1 MKVWKKKGLALL
13 LSAAMMLSMTAC
25 GGSEKIPEITPTVV
39 PTATLAATPTT
50 APTEAPATP
59 TAEPTATTAPTPTQ
73 AVIPTAEP
81 TATPTQA
88 VEPTAEPTATLVP
101 TEAPAATATEPFRS
115 LTADE
120 MVAEMGTGW
129 NLGNTMD
136 GHTGFTPLET
146 LWQPYVTTKGLMTA
160 VHDAGFN
167 TVRVPITWG
176 NMIDDENGYA
186 INEQWMARVQE
197 IVDYCVSQD
206 MYCIINIHHDGAEQT
221 GWLRVGAEDLGPVK
235 EKFAAVWK
243 HIAERFRDYDEHLI
257 FESMNEVTG
266 PDNTDAGIKK
276 DMQVIMELNQ
286 IFVDTVRATGGNNA
300 QRWLSVPGRY
310 TNIVNTTNEAYGFE
324 MPTDVA
330 GHLFLAV
337 HDYDWLFGLAENMT
351 NRTYSEKAAQNLE
364 ANMQKLSRFIDAGYP
379 VILGEYGAIDKNN
392 TSERVY
398 YLEAVNY
405 MCKKIGIVPVLWDAG
420 AFNHEDP
427 EKADFCFTIIRRDTY
442 ELMYPEL
449 TYGIMRGFNLNYG
462 SLADVVKE
470 PALVTMTGIT
480 VNEAEVSLGI
490 NEYIT
495 ITAVKEPA
503 DCNDILL
510 WKTSNPDV
518 ATVYNGL
525 VHGKGTGIA
534 TITAF
539 SMTGDVKVE
548 IPVRVNGQISE
559 NPCTK
564 IVIPQ
569 TTVTIPQGSHA
580 NLEATMEPEN
590 TDATLTYKSTNE
602 DICTV
607 NEFGEVT
614 AHSAGIAYVIIQ
626 SSTGLNRS
634 VKIKVSAVASTGE
647 IQVALNAYYTDG
659 VHNYYGNDVGQTTT
673 ITGNGQYTVVIDATT
688 DLSDAAKAA
697 GVTSLAGIGSLYIK
711 DYLVTTA
718 VKTRTEV
725 ATCDIMYDKV
735 VVDGQELTVTQ
746 TAPKT
751 ALKAGVLDTGDPF
764 NAWDGSAVAEVTA
777 NSDFSL
783 NIAGIAEPKRIEV
796 TFTISNLVFESTEAG
811 ETVTIT
817 SIKATETE
825 ATMAVGETREFTITV
840 EPGDTTEKVAFM
852 SDDSSV
858 AVVDVTGRLPEE
870 GVVTVKVTCIKAGK
884 TTITAMGEQRGKAKI
899 KITAE

>member
-13 LSAAMMLSMTAC
+13 LSAVMVLSMAAC
-25 GGSEKIPEITPTVV
+25 GDKTTTPEVIPTVA
-39 PTATLAATPTT
+39 PTATAV
-50 APTEAPATP
+50 PTEAPATP
-59 TAEPTATTAPTPTQ
+59 TAEPTATTAPTATP
-73 AVIPTAEP
+73 EP
-81 TATPTQA
+81 TATPT
-88 VEPTAEPTATLVP
+88 PEPTATPVP
-101 TEAPAATATEPFRS
+101 TEVPAASGIEPFRS
-115 LTADE
+115 LSADE

-146 LWQPYVTTKGLMTA
+146 LWQPYVTTKELITA

-176 NMIDDENGYA
+176 NMIDDENNYA

-221 GWLRVGAEDLGPVK
+221 GWLRVGAEDLAPVK
-235 EKFAAVWK
+235 EKFSAVWK
-243 HIAERFRDYDEHLI
+243 HIAERFKDYDEHLI
-257 FESMNEVTG
+257 FEAMNEVVG

-300 QRWLSVPGRY
+300 VRWLSVPGRY

-324 MPTDVA
+324 MPADVA

-351 NRTYSEKAAQNLE
+351 NRTYSEKTAQNLE
-364 ANMQKLSRFIDAGYP
+364 ANMQKLGRFIEAGYP

-392 TSERVY
+392 TLERAY
-398 YLEAVNY
+398 YAEAVNY
-405 MCKKIGIVPVLWDAG
+405 MCKKLGIVPVWWDAG
-420 AFNHEDP
+420 AFNHEDAD
-427 EKADFCFTIIRRDTY
+427 KADFCFTLIRRDTY
-442 ELMYPEL
+442 ELLYPEV
-449 TYGIMRGFNLNYG
+449 TYGIMRGYNLNYG
-462 SLADVVKE
+462 SLSEITKE
-470 PALVTMTGIT
+470 PQLSSMTGIALDT
-480 VNEAEVSLGI
+480 KSQYPDGI
-490 NEYIT
+490 VMEIGEYVHID
-495 ITAVKEPA
+495 AQKLPEE
-503 DCNDILL
+503 CNDVIV
-510 WKTSNPDV
+510 WKTSDPNV
-518 ATVYNGL
+518 ATVYNGQ
-525 VHGKGTGIA
+525 VHGKGMGVA
-534 TITAF
+534 TITAC
-539 SMTGDVKVE
+539 SLMGEAEASITVTVL
-548 IPVRVNGQISE
+548 GQTSE

-590 TDATLTYKSTNE
+590 AEAFFTYKSTNE
-602 DICTV
+602 EICSV
-607 NEFGEVT
+607 NEYGEVY

-626 SSTGLNRS
+626 SSTGVNRS

-647 IQVALNAYYTDG
+647 IQVALNAYFTDG
-659 VHNYYGNDVGQTTT
+659 VHNYYGNDVGPVTT
-673 ITGNGQYTVVIDATT
+673 ITGNGQYTVVIDAST

-718 VKTRTEV
+718 VKTKTEV
-725 ATCDIMYDKV
+725 ATCDIQYDKV
-735 VVDGQELTVTQ
+735 VVDGEELKVTQ

-751 ALKAGVLDTGDPF
+751 ALKAGTLDTGDPM
-764 NAWDGSAVAEVTA
+764 NAWDGSVVEGVTA

-783 NIAGIAEPKRIEV
+783 NIAGHPEPKRIEV
-796 TFTISNLVFESTEAG
+796 TFTVSNLVFESTEVG
-811 ETVTIT
+811 ESVPVT

-840 EPGDTTEKVAFM
+840 EPGETTEKIAFM
-852 SDDSSV
+852 SDDTSV

>member
-1 MKVWKKKGLALL
+1 MKVWKRRSLAVL
-13 LSAAMMLSMTAC
+13 LSITMLLSMAAC
-25 GGSEKIPEITPTVV
+25 GGAETTPEVTPTLV
-39 PTATLAATPTT
+39 PTTTT
-50 APTEAPATP
+50 APTEAPV
-59 TAEPTATTAPTPTQ
+59 EPTVVPTE
-73 AVIPTAEP
+73 AP
-81 TATPTQA
+81 TATPTP
-88 VEPTAEPTATLVP
+88 EPTPEPIATPVP
-101 TEAPAATATEPFRS
+101 TVAPIAGGLEPFRELS
-115 LTADE
+115 AKTIVE
-120 MVAEMGTGW
+120 EMGTGW

-146 LWQPYVTTKGLMTA
+146 LWQPYVTTKELITA

-167 TVRVPITWG
+167 TVRVPVTWG
-176 NMIDDENGYA
+176 NMIDDENGYT

-221 GWLRVGAEDLGPVK
+221 GWLRVGAEDLAPVK
-235 EKFAAVWK
+235 EKFSSVWK

-257 FESMNEVTG
+257 FEAMNEVVG

-300 QRWLSVPGRY
+300 KRWLSVPGRY
-310 TNIVNTTNEAYGFE
+310 TNIVNTTKEEYGFE
-324 MPTDVA
+324 MPKDET
-330 GHLFLAV
+330 GCLFLAV

-351 NRTYSEKAAQNLE
+351 NRTYSETSAKNLE
-364 ANMQKLSRFIDAGYP
+364 ANMKKLSRFIDAGYP

-392 TSERVY
+392 TTERAY
-398 YLEAVNY
+398 YVEAVNY

-420 AFNHEDP
+420 AFSHDDP
-427 EKADFCFTIIRRDTY
+427 DKADFCFTIIRRDTC

-449 TYGIMRGFNLNYG
+449 TYGIMRGYNLNYG
-462 SLADVVKE
+462 SLADITKE
-470 PALVTMTGIT
+470 PELIAMTGIALDT
-480 VNEAEVSLGI
+480 KSQYPDGI
-490 NEYIT
+490 FMETGDY
-495 ITAVKEPA
+495 AHVDAQKLPA
-503 DCNDILL
+503 DCNDIVV
-510 WKTSNPDV
+510 WKTSDSDV
-518 ATVYNGL
+518 ATVYNGWI
-525 VHGKGTGIA
+525 HGKSMGVV
-534 TITAF
+534 TITAC
-539 SMTGDVKVE
+539 SLMGDVEETITVT
-548 IPVRVNGQISE
+548 VLGQTSE

-590 TDATLTYKSTNE
+590 AGAFFTYKSTNE

-607 NEFGEVT
+607 NEYGEVY
-614 AHSAGIAYVIIQ
+614 AHNAGIAYVIIQ

-634 VKIKVSAVASTGE
+634 VKIKVSAVASSGE

-659 VHNYYGNDVGQTTT
+659 VHSYYGNDVGPVTT
-673 ITGNGQYTVVIDATT
+673 ITGNGQYTVTIDATT

-718 VKTRTEV
+718 VKTKTEV
-725 ATCDIMYDKV
+725 ATCDIMYDKI
-735 VVDGQELTVTQ
+735 VVDGEELKVTQ

-751 ALKAGVLDTGDPF
+751 ALKAGTLDTGDPM
-764 NAWDGSAVAEVTA
+764 NAWDGSAVEGVTA
-777 NSDFSL
+777 NSDFTL
-783 NIAGIAEPKRIEV
+783 NIAGHPEPKRIEV
-796 TFTISNLVFESTEAG
+796 TFTISNLVFESTETT
-811 ETVTIT
+811 ESVPVT

-825 ATMAVGETREFTITV
+825 GTMAVGETREFTITV
-840 EPGDTTEKVAFM
+840 EPGETTEKIAFM
-852 SDDSSV
+852 SDDTSV

-870 GVVTVKVTCIKAGK
+870 GVVTVKVTCIKAGN

>member
-1 MKVWKKKGLALL
+1 MKVWKKRGLALL
-13 LSAAMMLSMTAC
+13 LSATMVLSMTAC
-25 GGSEKIPEITPTVV
+25 GDKTTTPEATPTVA
-39 PTATLAATPTT
+39 PTATEAVEPTA

-59 TAEPTATTAPTPTQ
+59 TAEPTATVAPTATP
-73 AVIPTAEP
+73 EP
-81 TATPTQA
+81 TATPT
-88 VEPTAEPTATLVP
+88 PEPTATPVP
-101 TEAPAATATEPFRS
+101 TETPVASGTEPFRT

-120 MVAEMGTGW
+120 IVAEMGTGW

-146 LWQPYVTTKGLMTA
+146 LWQPYVTTKELITA

-186 INEQWMARVQE
+186 INEQWMSRVQE

-221 GWLRVGAEDLGPVK
+221 GWLRVGATDLGPVK
-235 EKFAAVWK
+235 EKFAGVWK
-243 HIAERFRDYDEHLI
+243 TIAERFKDYDEHLI
-257 FESMNEVTG
+257 FEAMNEVVG

-276 DMQVIMELNQ
+276 DMQVIMQLNQ

-300 QRWLSVPGRY
+300 KRWLSVPGRY
-310 TNIVNTTNEAYGFE
+310 TNIVNTTKEAYGFE
-324 MPTDVA
+324 MPKDEA
-330 GHLFLAV
+330 GSLFLAV

-351 NRTYSEKAAQNLE
+351 NRTYSEISAKNLE
-364 ANMQKLSRFIDAGYP
+364 TNMQKLSRFIDAGYP

-392 TSERVY
+392 TTERAY
-398 YLEAVNY
+398 YAEAVNH
-405 MCKKIGIVPVLWDAG
+405 MCKKIGIVPVWWDAG
-420 AFNHEDP
+420 AFNHEDAD
-427 EKADFCFTIIRRDTY
+427 KADFCFTLIRRDTY
-442 ELMYPEL
+442 ELMYPEV
-449 TYGIMRGFNLNYG
+449 TYGIMRGFNLNYAG
-462 SLADVVKE
+462 LADITKE
-470 PALVTMTGIT
+470 PELVSMTGIALDT
-480 VNEAEVSLGI
+480 KSQYPDGI
-490 NEYIT
+490 YLKAGEYVHVDAQKLPET
-495 ITAVKEPA
+495 
-503 DCNDILL
+503 CNDIIV

-518 ATVYNGL
+518 ATVYNGMI
-525 VHGKGTGIA
+525 HGKSMGVV
-534 TITAF
+534 TITAC
-539 SMTGDVKVE
+539 SLMGDAEASITVTVL
-548 IPVRVNGQISE
+548 GQTSE

-564 IVIPQ
+564 IVVPQ

-580 NLEATMEPEN
+580 NLQATMEPEN
-590 TDATLTYKSTNE
+590 TDAFFTYVSTNE

-607 NEFGEVT
+607 NEHGEVY
-614 AHSAGIAYVIIQ
+614 AKSAGIAYVIIQ

-634 VKIKVSAVASTGE
+634 VKIKVSAVSSSGE
-647 IQVALNAYYTDG
+647 IQVALNAYFTDG
-659 VHNYYGNDVGQTTT
+659 VHNYYGNDVGPVIT

-718 VKTRTEV
+718 VKTKTEA

-735 VVDGQELTVTQ
+735 VVDGEELKVTQ

-751 ALKAGVLDTGDPF
+751 ALKAGTLDTGDPM
-764 NAWDGSAVAEVTA
+764 NAWDGSAVEGVTA
-777 NSDFSL
+777 NTDYSL
-783 NIAGIAEPKRIEV
+783 NIAGHPEPKRIEF
-796 TFTISNLVFESTEAG
+796 TFTISNLVFESTEVV
-811 ETVTIT
+811 ETVPIT

-840 EPGDTTEKVAFM
+840 EPGETTEKIAFM

-858 AVVDVTGRLPEE
+858 AVVDVTGRLPEA
-870 GVVTVKVTCIKAGK
+870 GVVTVKVTCIKAGN